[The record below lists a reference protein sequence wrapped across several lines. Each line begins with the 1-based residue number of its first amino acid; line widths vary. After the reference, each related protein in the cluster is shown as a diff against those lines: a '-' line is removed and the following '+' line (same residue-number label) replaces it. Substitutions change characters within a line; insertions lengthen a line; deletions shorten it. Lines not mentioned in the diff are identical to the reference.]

1 MYDLPYY
8 KEDDKEII
16 IRFIHEHPFAFVAG
30 CDEHQKPVATQV
42 PVFIEERKGIYF
54 LTGHI
59 MRQTDHHK
67 AFTKNP
73 EVLVVFTGPHTYV
86 SATWYSNPVQASTW
100 NYMSVHAKGKIKF
113 LDEDGLIEVLKK
125 LTLHF
130 ENDNPASTTIF
141 DNLPSTY
148 KQPLMKA
155 IVAFE
160 IEVEG
165 IEHVFKLS
173 QDRDEA
179 SYHNIIEKLTEQGGD
194 GKLIAD
200 IMKQRTSKLFSVS
213 KESDQ
218 NKSLS

>member
-8 KEDDKEII
+8 KEEDPEIVLQ
-16 IRFIHEHPFAFVAG
+16 FIQEHPFAFLAG
-30 CDEHQKPVATQV
+30 CDENQKPVATQV
-42 PVFIEERKGIYF
+42 PVFIEERKGVYY

-67 AFTKNP
+67 AFAKNP
-73 EVLVVFTGPHTYV
+73 EVLVLFTGPHTYV

-113 LDEDGLIEVLKK
+113 LDEEDLISVLKK
-125 LTLHF
+125 LTRHF
-130 ENDNPASTTIF
+130 ENNNSASSTIF
-141 DNLPSTY
+141 DNLPSAY

-160 IEVEG
+160 IEVES

-173 QDRDEA
+173 QDRDET
-179 SYHNIIEKLTEQGGD
+179 SYHNIIKKLSEQGGD

-200 IMKQRTSKLFSVS
+200 IMKERVS
-213 KESDQ
+213 KVFSPQDA
-218 NKSLS
+218 

>member
-8 KEDDKEII
+8 KEEDEEVIL
-16 IRFIHEHPFAFVAG
+16 RFIHEHPFAFLAG
-30 CDEHQKPVATQV
+30 CDEHQKTVATQL
-42 PVFIEERKGIYF
+42 PVFLEERGGGYY

-59 MRQTDHHK
+59 MRQTDHHV
-67 AFTKNP
+67 AFQKNP

-86 SATWYSNPVQASTW
+86 SATWYSNPHQASTW

-113 LDEDGLIEVLKK
+113 LDEDGLINVLKK

-130 ENDNPASTTIF
+130 ENNNRDSATIF
-141 DNLPSTY
+141 DNLRAEY

-160 IEVEG
+160 IEVQS

-179 SYHNIIEKLTEQGGD
+179 SYHNIIKELNERGHD
-194 GKLIAD
+194 SKLIAD
-200 IMKQRTSKLFSVS
+200 VMRKRAPKVFKTG
-213 KESDQ
+213 
-218 NKSLS
+218 NK